1 MKIGFFSAR
10 KYEAPF
16 FNNSAKDAIHFTYLD
31 TRLSVE
37 TVGLAAG
44 HTGVC
49 VFVNDE
55 VNAVVLQKLYDL
67 GVRLVALRCAGF
79 NNVDL
84 KAAQTLGIKVV
95 RVPAYSPYSVAE
107 HTIALILTL
116 NRKTH
121 KAYNRVREGNFT
133 LDGLMGFDL
142 HGKTVGL
149 IGTGKIGECTARI
162 LLGFGCKVLAYDLT
176 PNPACEA
183 IGVQYVALN
192 EIYAMSDIISLHC
205 PLTPHTYH
213 MINESS
219 IKKMANGVMIVNTS
233 RGGLIDTKAV
243 IKNLKSG
250 KVGYLAIDV
259 YEEEGD
265 LFFDDLSDKVIADD
279 VFIRLSTFH
288 NVLITGHQAFFT
300 SNAMENI
307 ADTTVSNIR
316 AFALGQEL
324 TNQVL
329 P

>member
-1 MKIGFFSAR
+1 MKVAFFSAR
-10 KYEAPF
+10 KYEPPF
-16 FNNSAKDAIHFTYLD
+16 FNESAGNDVRFTYLE
-31 TRLSVE
+31 TRLSKD

-44 HTGVC
+44 HDAVC

-55 VNAVVLQKLYDL
+55 VDAAVLRHLHQL
-67 GVRLVALRCAGF
+67 GIKAVALRCAGF
-79 NNVDL
+79 NNVDI
-84 KAAQTLGIKVV
+84 KTANSLGIKVV

-162 LLGFGCKVLAYDLT
+162 LVGFGCRVLAYDLV
-176 PNPACEA
+176 PNAECEA
-183 IGVQYVALN
+183 IGVSYVSLD
-192 EIYAMSDIISLHC
+192 ELYKQCDIISLHC
-205 PLTPHTYH
+205 PLTPDTYH
-213 MINESS
+213 MIGQDS
-219 IKKMANGVMIVNTS
+219 ISKMKQGVMIVNTS

-243 IKNLKSG
+243 IQGLKSG
-250 KVGYLAIDV
+250 KIGYLAIDV
-259 YEEEGD
+259 YEEESD

-300 SNAMENI
+300 VNAMQNI
-307 ADTTVSNIR
+307 ADTTVANIKELAAGCALSN
-316 AFALGQEL
+316 EV
-324 TNQVL
+324 TS
-329 P
+329 

>member
-1 MKIGFFSAR
+1 MKVAFFSAR

-16 FNNSAKDAIHFTYLD
+16 FNESAGDAVRFTYLE
-31 TRLSVE
+31 TRLSKD

-44 HTGVC
+44 HDAVC

-55 VNAVVLQKLYDL
+55 VDAAVLRHLHKL
-67 GVRLVALRCAGF
+67 GIKAVALRCAGF
-79 NNVDL
+79 NNVDI
-84 KAAQTLGIKVV
+84 KTANSLGIKVV

-162 LLGFGCKVLAYDLT
+162 LVGFGCRVLAYDLV
-176 PNPACEA
+176 PNAECEA
-183 IGVQYVALN
+183 IGVSYVSLD
-192 EIYAMSDIISLHC
+192 ELYKQCDIISLHC
-205 PLTPHTYH
+205 PLTPDTYH
-213 MINESS
+213 MIGRDS
-219 IKKMANGVMIVNTS
+219 ISKMKQGVMIVNTS

-243 IKNLKSG
+243 IQNLKSG
-250 KVGYLAIDV
+250 KIGYLAIDV
-259 YEEEGD
+259 YEEESD

-300 SNAMENI
+300 VNAMQNI
-307 ADTTVSNIR
+307 ADTTVANIKELAAGCALSN
-316 AFALGQEL
+316 EV
-324 TNQVL
+324 TS
-329 P
+329 

>member
-1 MKIGFFSAR
+1 MKVAFFSAR

-16 FNNSAKDAIHFTYLD
+16 FNESAGDAVRFTYLE
-31 TRLSVE
+31 TRLSKD

-44 HTGVC
+44 HDAVC

-55 VNAVVLQKLYDL
+55 VDAAVLRHLHQL
-67 GVRLVALRCAGF
+67 GIKAVALRCAGF
-79 NNVDL
+79 NNVDI
-84 KAAQTLGIKVV
+84 KTANSLGIKVV

-162 LLGFGCKVLAYDLT
+162 LVGFGCRVLAYDLV
-176 PNPACEA
+176 PNAECEA
-183 IGVQYVALN
+183 IGVSYVSLD
-192 EIYAMSDIISLHC
+192 ELYKQCDIISLHC
-205 PLTPHTYH
+205 PLTPDTYH
-213 MINESS
+213 MIGQDS
-219 IKKMANGVMIVNTS
+219 ISKMKQGVMIVNTS

-243 IKNLKSG
+243 IQGLKSG
-250 KVGYLAIDV
+250 KIGYLAIDV
-259 YEEEGD
+259 YEEESD

-300 SNAMENI
+300 VNAMQNI
-307 ADTTVSNIR
+307 ADTTVANIKELAAGCALSN
-316 AFALGQEL
+316 EV
-324 TNQVL
+324 TS
-329 P
+329 

>member
-1 MKIGFFSAR
+1 MKVAFFSAR

-16 FNNSAKDAIHFTYLD
+16 FNESAGDAVRFTYLE
-31 TRLSVE
+31 TRLSKD

-44 HTGVC
+44 HDAVC

-55 VNAVVLQKLYDL
+55 VDAAVLRHLHKL
-67 GVRLVALRCAGF
+67 GIKAVALRCAGF
-79 NNVDL
+79 NNVDI
-84 KAAQTLGIKVV
+84 KTANSLGIKVV

-162 LLGFGCKVLAYDLT
+162 LVGFGCRVLAYDLV
-176 PNPACEA
+176 PNAECEA
-183 IGVQYVALN
+183 IGVSYVSLD
-192 EIYAMSDIISLHC
+192 ELYKQCDIISLHC
-205 PLTPHTYH
+205 PLTPDTYH
-213 MINESS
+213 MIGRDS
-219 IKKMANGVMIVNTS
+219 ISKMKQGVMIVNTS

-243 IKNLKSG
+243 IQGLKSG
-250 KVGYLAIDV
+250 KIGYLAIDV
-259 YEEEGD
+259 YEEESD

-300 SNAMENI
+300 VNAMQNI
-307 ADTTVSNIR
+307 ADTTVANIKELAAGCALSN
-316 AFALGQEL
+316 EV
-324 TNQVL
+324 TS
-329 P
+329 